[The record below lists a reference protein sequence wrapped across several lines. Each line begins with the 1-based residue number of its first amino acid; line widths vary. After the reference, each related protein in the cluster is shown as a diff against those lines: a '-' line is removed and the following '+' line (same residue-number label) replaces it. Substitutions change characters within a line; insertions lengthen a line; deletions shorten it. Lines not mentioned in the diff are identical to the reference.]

1 VRRAARRPVVHAF
14 ADTARFG
21 RALARELGADCR
33 LLELHR
39 FPDGES
45 LVRARGAPARRALVV
60 RSLHDP
66 NARLLETLLAA
77 DALARSGCE
86 RVELVAPYLPYMRQD
101 AVFRPGEPLSQRVVG
116 RLLGRAFDAVYAVEP
131 HLHRVRTLRGA
142 IGAAGVAIPAAPA
155 IAAWIARG
163 RVRPLVIGPDVE
175 SRPWVESIA
184 SRAGLPFAVGEKV
197 RLGDRRVRVRF
208 GPLPPAPRAVVVD
221 DIASSVATLAATARA
236 LRARGVARVDVVVV
250 HALFA
255 RGALDGLK
263 RAGVERVVSCDSI
276 AHATNS
282 IRLAPLVARAVQEA

>member
-1 VRRAARRPVVHAF
+1 
-14 ADTARFG
+14 
-21 RALARELGADCR
+21 
-33 LLELHR
+33 
-39 FPDGES
+39 
-45 LVRARGAPARRALVV
+45 VRARGAPARRALVV
-60 RSLHDP
+60 RSLHDQ

-77 DALARSGCE
+77 DALERSGCE

-116 RLLGRAFDAVYAVEP
+116 RLLGGAFSKVYAVEP
-131 HLHRVRTLRGA
+131 HLHRVRTLRRA

-163 RVRPLVIGPDVE
+163 RGRPLVVGPDVE

-208 GPLPPAPRAVVVD
+208 GPLPPASRAVVVD
-221 DIASSVATLAATARA
+221 DIASSGATLAATARA
-236 LRARGVARVDVVVV
+236 LRARGVPRVDVVVV
-250 HALFA
+250 HAIFA

-263 RAGVERVVSCDSI
+263 RAGVDRVVSCDSI

-282 IRLAPLVARAVQEA
+282 IRLAPLVARAVEEA